1 MHTQNTHRHVHTQCN
16 VCLLPYNFI
25 CKRKVVVDV
34 RFHSGAHSHV
44 HSMLYIPMCRMKTL
58 CPNSPSSSFFCC
70 HILSP
75 SPVTRTIT
83 YNNISKLMMNKTLC
97 CRENNTRMQTSNR
110 YTLQS
115 TRFSLGNVECDEF
128 IIFTVL
134 MKINAVFFINWSL
147 MRERIYFCFCFK
159 YVKMRKCYFSFQIIK
174 PRKKNFPFSKWF
186 DPICTVINFFH
197 DLHTYTE

>member
-1 MHTQNTHRHVHTQCN
+1 MGSIQNKHTRRTSQTHKPNIESEFAKVVHTKKHTERRDMYTQMQRMSLL
-16 VCLLPYNFI
+16 LLPYNFI

-34 RFHSGAHSHV
+34 RFHSGVHSHV

-97 CRENNTRMQTSNR
+97 CREKITCGCRQAKT
-110 YTLQS
+110 TIPS
-115 TRFSLGNVECDEF
+115 TPIYKAFLLAMLNVMNLLFSP
-128 IIFTVL
+128 
-134 MKINAVFFINWSL
+134 S
-147 MRERIYFCFCFK
+147 
-159 YVKMRKCYFSFQIIK
+159 
-174 PRKKNFPFSKWF
+174 
-186 DPICTVINFFH
+186 
-197 DLHTYTE
+197 